1 MLVYFG
7 ILSAILE
14 RIEDGAEEGSRDDM
28 NKESVIDAYRRGYLT
43 IRECGQILGLEEA
56 QLLAYLQSEPGDEL
70 RFTERLK
77 QAGGR

>member
-1 MLVYFG
+1 
-7 ILSAILE
+7 
-14 RIEDGAEEGSRDDM
+14 M

-43 IRECGQILGLEEA
+43 IQECGQILGLEEA

-70 RFTERLK
+70 RFAERLK